1 MSILANW
8 FRSVFPAKRTPQD
21 TQWPRPL
28 PNSVPMEDALGD
40 FSAAL
45 NRGHLLQTFS
55 PEGAKE
61 FHRLAMNTPLY
72 PRMVQAVNEDRLKD
86 TLKPQPDAWRK
97 NFAKTP
103 EQRKA
108 DHAKSVT
115 TKALKKAR
123 TAELRAAL
131 QRSVEEA

>member
-1 MSILANW
+1 MSILADW

-28 PNSVPMEDALGD
+28 PQSVDPAYVIYDPRYGIPVDSPYTAQVRRENAL
-40 FSAAL
+40 FS
-45 NRGHLLQTFS
+45 
-55 PEGAKE
+55 
-61 FHRLAMNTPLY
+61 
-72 PRMVQAVNEDRLKD
+72 RMVHAVNEDRLKA

-97 NFAKTP
+97 NFTKTP

-108 DHAKSVT
+108 DHAKSVA

-131 QRSVEEA
+131 VKSVEEA